1 MQRSAS
7 QRGRPDRLVG
17 QAKIA
22 CRQQRAVHEKGRV
35 RLVRRNRPVCFA
47 FQEVSFLKGLLKAP
61 TKSDYFLPAF
71 LRLVFLLVD
80 FLAFLRVAFFL
91 VLFLAFLRVAFFL
104 VLFLAFLRAAFFLV
118 LFLAFL
124 RVAFFLVLF
133 LAFLRVAFF
142 FFLTIALWLLP
153 RLRPGWVTIPSS
165 GAIKEEENQ
174 SRTSI

>member
-17 QAKIA
+17 QAKTV

-61 TKSDYFLPAF
+61 AKSDYSSAAL

-91 VLFLAFLRVAFFL
+91 VLFLAFLRVAFF
-104 VLFLAFLRAAFFLV
+104 
-118 LFLAFL
+118 
-124 RVAFFLVLF
+124 
-133 LAFLRVAFF
+133 
-142 FFLTIALWLLP
+142 FLTIALWLL
-153 RLRPGWVTIPSS
+153 S
-165 GAIKEEENQ
+165 
-174 SRTSI
+174 

>member
-17 QAKIA
+17 QAKTV
-22 CRQQRAVHEKGRV
+22 CRQQTAVHKKGRV

-47 FQEVSFLKGLLKAP
+47 FQEVTFLKGLLKAP
-61 TKSDYFLPAF
+61 AKSDYFLAF
-71 LRLVFLLVD
+71 LRLVFLFVD

-104 VLFLAFLRAAFFLV
+104 VLFLAFLRVAFFFV
-118 LFLAFL
+118 DFLAAFL
-124 RVAFFLVLF
+124 RVAFFFGDF

-142 FFLTIALWLLP
+142 FVTIALWLLP
-153 RLRPGWVTIPSS
+153 
-165 GAIKEEENQ
+165 
-174 SRTSI
+174 